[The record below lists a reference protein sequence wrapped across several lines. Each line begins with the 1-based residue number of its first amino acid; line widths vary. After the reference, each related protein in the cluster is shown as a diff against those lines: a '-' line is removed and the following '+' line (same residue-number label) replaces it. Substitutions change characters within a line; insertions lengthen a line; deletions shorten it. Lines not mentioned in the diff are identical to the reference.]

1 VQDATKAIEIDPRYS
16 KVSDAATFCWLVF
29 LVSVFNEIFFA

>member
-16 KVSDAATFCWLVF
+16 KVSDAATFC
-29 LVSVFNEIFFA
+29 